1 MSVLAT
7 GNASSRGAAASLGY
21 TVRLRLKTR
30 QKKKKEGVERTVEGK
45 EKRFYSFRDMSFAI
59 TVQSCGFFFF
69 FRKRASKK
77 GEQFSVH
84 RKPERNAQTIR

>member
-21 TVRLRLKTR
+21 IVRLRLKTR
-30 QKKKKEGVERTVEGK
+30 QKKKKEGVERKVEGK

-69 FRKRASKK
+69 FRKQGSSFLFTENLS
-77 GEQFSVH
+77 GTH
-84 RKPERNAQTIR
+84 RHFGIY

>member
-69 FRKRASKK
+69 
-77 GEQFSVH
+77 
-84 RKPERNAQTIR
+84 